1 MPYKYRK
8 LRGRIIEKFG
18 TQAEFAKEIGLSTN
32 SLSQKMTGKVG
43 LSQTD
48 INEWSSLL
56 EISTDQIGEYFFT

>member
-48 INEWSSLL
+48 INEWSALL